1 MKEHSVLYRKYRPQT
16 FKDVVGQEHVVRTLK
31 NALSMGKVA
40 HAYLFTGP
48 RGTGK
53 TTIARILAYELNKKT
68 PDASYDLIEIDAAS
82 NRGVDEIRALR
93 EGVRVGPSQGEYKI
107 YLVDEVHMLTKEA
120 FNAFLKTLEE
130 PPPFV
135 VFVLATTEPH
145 KLPETIISRTQRFDF
160 RRLTILEI
168 VGRLKQLCKN
178 ESVDYK
184 EEALVQIAVEAEGS
198 LRDAE
203 SLLGQVISFSKASS
217 VDPSLVEEILGV
229 TSFAHLSE
237 FADLLLSR
245 SKDVISWLNHRVE
258 SGQDVPQLTKGILR
272 YLRYLMFISLGEEL
286 SKKIRDEVDENTYA
300 LMKEQSLKTSVS
312 ELREFLISLS
322 QAQKELYSYPL
333 PHMALEVA
341 LAEFIS

>member
-1 MKEHSVLYRKYRPQT
+1 MQEHSVLYRKYRPQS

-68 PDASYDLIEIDAAS
+68 EDASYDLIEIDAAS

-93 EGVRVGPSQGEYKI
+93 EGVRVGPAQGEYKI

-160 RRLTILEI
+160 RRLTIKEML
-168 VGRLKQLCKN
+168 GRLRQLCQN
-178 ESVDYK
+178 EGVQYED
-184 EEALVQIAVEAEGS
+184 EALVQVAVEAEGS
-198 LRDAE
+198 MRDAE
-203 SLLGQVISFSKASS
+203 SLLGQLMSFSKGEKLS
-217 VDPSLVEEILGV
+217 PTLVEEILGV
-229 TSFAHLSE
+229 MSFSHLAD
-237 FADLLLSR
+237 FVDLLLSR
-245 SKDVISWLNHRVE
+245 DKAVIGWIEERVE
-258 SGQDVPQLTKGILR
+258 GGQDAAQLSKGILR
-272 YLRYLMFISLGEEL
+272 YLRYLLFYCLGETL
-286 SKKIRDEVDENTYA
+286 SQKIKDEVDEKTFERLKGQA
-300 LMKEQSLKTSVS
+300 SKTSSS
-312 ELREFLISLS
+312 ELKVLLESLS
-322 QAQKELYSYPL
+322 RAQKEMYSYPL

-341 LAEFIS
+341 LIDFVQ